1 MLLGKTKRLKLRM
14 SKLLEMNDALL
25 LKVGRQK
32 KIINQQDIVIRNL
45 NNKIAELKYTN
56 ECIKKDL
63 QHEVERRN
71 IDRLKLLTQIKEE
84 RTKVML

>member
-1 MLLGKTKRLKLRM
+1 
-14 SKLLEMNDALL
+14 MNDALL

-45 NNKIAELKYTN
+45 NNKIADLKYKN
-56 ECIKKDL
+56 ECLRKDV
-63 QHEVERRN
+63 QHEVEQRN

-84 RTKVML
+84 RTRVML